1 MPSQKSKPAGTVSRR
16 LRTALYASVAV
27 PALGLALAA
36 PAHAQVAK
44 GGSGGYG
51 SYSTGRAGGD
61 AGQAGVTFT
70 DSNNNIPGGVAG
82 TSPGG
87 AGQAGTGNQAGA
99 SGGGGGANG
108 SLLSPTGGAG
118 GAGGTASGG
127 FDAVGGGGGGGG
139 GAGVVLGT
147 SHTFS
152 GATVLGGAGGAGGG
166 GNDAPYPGNGGDG
179 GEGGAGLVA
188 TAGSPTVS
196 VDSGTTI
203 TGGAGGVGGP
213 GGIATSKGLFAN
225 VDGSPG
231 NAGKGGA
238 GVVGS
243 GLTLVVNSGTISGGL
258 DGAGLV
264 RADAITFIGGANTL
278 SLGASATLNGNIG
291 LTNDAGLTLDQSTL
305 GSRTLSNAITG
316 PGTGGVTI
324 ITGANTITFTG
335 ANTYTGPT
343 TITGGSTLKG
353 GAVNTLSA
361 ASATTVDG
369 TLDLG
374 GFNQTLSA
382 LSGTGTVNNTGANAT
397 LTNQGASSTFSGT
410 LTDGGAGKTLSLTQ
424 DSNGNTLTLAG
435 ANTYSGG
442 TRITAGTVQL
452 SGAGTLGASTGTVDV
467 IGASSTLDLG
477 GTTQTT
483 GLVTLSGGATLKHGA
498 LNGSAGVTSSGGA
511 IDGLSGSTKLTIT
524 GGTTVMTTTTGAN
537 GYTGATTITGGTLKG
552 GATNALAANSATA
565 VNAGGV
571 LDIGGFNQT
580 VSSLSGAGAV
590 TNSGASNGVLTNQG
604 VGSTFTGTLS
614 DGARTLG
621 FTQNGSTDASAN
633 NVFVLAGA
641 GANTFSGG
649 LTVNRGEVFAQTN
662 QQLGTGTVVVNASP
676 TAGVASTLRVGAGTT
691 QTIAALVV
699 NGDGTATGSGA
710 VVNLGTITSTARV
723 WNSGLFGNG
732 ASAILNGGLDN
743 TGALTNA
750 GTINGGLANGD
761 TSGGSSSTGVI
772 NGGVTNN
779 PGARLALTGAAN
791 GGITNAGRI
800 DVAGNLSGNAAFE
813 NSIAGAVLNVNAGTF
828 TVGGVVT
835 NRGTVTVANG
845 ATLDATPGV
854 VNSATGVI
862 VNNGRIVDALAN
874 SGFVDNTGVYVAD
887 VANSGAAALIF
898 NRAGGTWTGALANT
912 TGARVVNEGVW
923 TGAINNGPW
932 AMFTNNGTVNG
943 AFVNAGALY
952 AANGVINGN
961 LANTGAIDLTGGAAP
976 LANSLTVNGGY
987 AGGGALLVSGSL
999 TNGGRAGQLIA
1010 TGAGSGTT
1018 AVAVTPVGA
1027 RSFYSTPILIAK
1039 TGAGAT
1045 FTLANAGALRS
1056 GLVSYSLRQLA
1067 PGEWYLLPDL
1077 NSGALTAFGAG
1088 VASAITSANTGFFVN
1103 PASIVSGRPDAKPSE
1118 LGISLWSRG
1127 AAGRNDMTSSGVAT
1141 LSADRSDATRDN
1153 TRTLYNGYQF
1163 GADVGVFNIENRGV
1177 EAHVGVTGGQY
1188 LANAFDL
1195 LGGGTSSRYN
1205 APFVGVYSVIKGHG
1219 FFADLSVR
1227 HDFWNVNVTNAQAG
1241 LYDQALKSYGWAG
1254 TASAGYRLDFAG
1266 DYFIEPSVGIN
1277 VASVNVGAAPLLA
1290 GTAPAR
1296 LQLDTVR
1303 SALGRAGV
1311 RVGKSWVVGR
1321 LALTPLASANVW
1333 REFEGDVRQAF
1344 IQDISI
1350 VPMNV
1355 TRAGTFA
1362 QLGLGLSGS
1371 LIDTGWVGF
1380 LRGDY
1385 RTGDHISGASID
1397 GGLTYRF

>member
-1 MPSQKSKPAGTVSRR
+1 M
-16 LRTALYASVAV
+16 
-27 PALGLALAA
+27 
-36 PAHAQVAK
+36 
-44 GGSGGYG
+44 
-51 SYSTGRAGGD
+51 
-61 AGQAGVTFT
+61 
-70 DSNNNIPGGVAG
+70 
-82 TSPGG
+82 
-87 AGQAGTGNQAGA
+87 
-99 SGGGGGANG
+99 
-108 SLLSPTGGAG
+108 
-118 GAGGTASGG
+118 
-127 FDAVGGGGGGGG
+127 
-139 GAGVVLGT
+139 
-147 SHTFS
+147 
-152 GATVLGGAGGAGGG
+152 
-166 GNDAPYPGNGGDG
+166 
-179 GEGGAGLVA
+179 
-188 TAGSPTVS
+188 
-196 VDSGTTI
+196 
-203 TGGAGGVGGP
+203 
-213 GGIATSKGLFAN
+213 
-225 VDGSPG
+225 
-231 NAGKGGA
+231 
-238 GVVGS
+238 
-243 GLTLVVNSGTISGGL
+243 NSGTISGGL

-305 GSRTLSNAITG
+305 SSRTLSNAITG

-324 ITGANTITFTG
+324 VAGANTITFTA
-335 ANTYTGPT
+335 ANTYSGGTHINGGTLQLSGAGTLGASTGTVDVNGASSVLDLGGTTQTTGLVTLSGGATLKHGALNGAAGVTSSGGFIDGLSGSTGLVVTAGTTLMTTTTGANGYTGAT
-343 TITGGSTLKG
+343 TITGGTLKG
-353 GAVNTLSA
+353 GATNAFSSN
-361 ASATTVDG
+361 SATTVDALG
-369 TLDLG
+369 VLDLG
-374 GFNQTLSA
+374 GFNQLVTS
-382 LSGTGTVNNTGANAT
+382 LSGSGSVTNSGANAT
-397 LTNQGASSTFSGT
+397 LTNQGDSSTFSGV
-410 LTDGGAGKTLSLTQ
+410 LSDGGVGKTLALTQ
-424 DSNGNTLTLAG
+424 ASDGKTLTFTG

-442 TRITAGTVQL
+442 TRITAGTVLL

-498 LNGSAGVTSSGGA
+498 LNGAAGVTSSGGA

-571 LDIGGFNQT
+571 LDIGGFNQI

-590 TNSGASNGVLTNQG
+590 TNSGANNGVLTNQG

-621 FTQNGSTDASAN
+621 FTQNGSADASAN

-723 WNSGLFGNG
+723 GNSGLFGNG
-732 ASAILNGGLDN
+732 TGAVLNGGLDN

-761 TSGGSSSTGVI
+761 TSGRSSSTGVI
-772 NGGVTNN
+772 NGGVTNIA
-779 PGARLALTGAAN
+779 GAKLALTGVAN

-800 DVAGNLSGNAAFE
+800 DVGGNLSGNAAFE

-923 TGAINNGPW
+923 AGAINNGPG

-952 AANGVINGN
+952 AANGVVNGN
-961 LANTGAIDLTGGAAP
+961 LANTGAIDLTGGATP

-987 AGGGALLVSGSL
+987 AGGGALLVAGAL
-999 TNGGRAGQLIA
+999 TNGGRAGQLLA

-1018 AVAVTPVGA
+1018 AVTVTPVGA

-1188 LANAFDL
+1188 FANAFDL

-1397 GGLTYRF
+1397 GGLNRRRNRVGRRPPGRRRPMRRERPLRRPAEI